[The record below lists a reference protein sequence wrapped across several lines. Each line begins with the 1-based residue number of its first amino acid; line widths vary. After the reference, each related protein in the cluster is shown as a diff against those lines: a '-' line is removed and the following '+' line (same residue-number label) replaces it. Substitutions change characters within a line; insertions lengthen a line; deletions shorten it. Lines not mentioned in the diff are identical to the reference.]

1 MKKKRSKNIFDEY
14 RCSIP
19 EKDLDWLRYALQA
32 TEVSYRSLE
41 AADGGEGQGAGS
53 RQIEEE
59 QAAVAQ
65 NINQEFLDAFFAG
78 HIRLSESVLEA
89 FRVEKNADN
98 PNFALFRKYFRQG
111 NLNLKQLLFYGI
123 EKNPTD
129 PSLLH
134 DLAYF
139 HEFRT
144 MLAELIALYIRAC
157 ELETDLAC
165 FAELAQDFYFNTLS
179 DGYDA
184 YHTLKQHFPTGTRKG
199 RIIEHLQAAVPAESE
214 FADA

>member
-14 RCSIP
+14 RSVRL
-19 EKDLDWLRYALQA
+19 ETVLDGLQSAQQTAETVFRISTAL
-32 TEVSYRSLE
+32 SGGDGIE
-41 AADGGEGQGAGS
+41 AGD
-53 RQIEEE
+53 RQIEDEPST
-59 QAAVAQ
+59 AAQ
-65 NINQEFLDAFFAG
+65 NINQTFLDAFFAG
-78 HIRLSESVLEA
+78 HIRLSDTVLEA

-111 NLNLKQLLFYGI
+111 NLNLKQLLLHGL
-123 EKNPTD
+123 KKAPTD

-139 HEFRT
+139 HEYRT
-144 MLAELIALYIRAC
+144 MLGELIALYTRAC
-157 ELETDLAC
+157 ELETDLSC

-184 YHTLKQHFPTGTRKG
+184 YHALKEQFASGTRKG
-199 RIIEHLQAAVPAESE
+199 RIIEHLQSAVPAEPE
-214 FADA
+214 LADS